1 MHGTLPLIVR
11 ELRFAGVHEVGDSMK
26 RSLFAIGVTCLV
38 CLAFASV
45 RRHIADSK
53 ITAKLPASALDAAGH
68 DAILDAYGK
77 LPLSFEEN
85 SGQTDSRV
93 RFLAHGAG
101 YTLFLT
107 DQEAT
112 LRLDMTSK
120 SNASKLAGPS
130 NPTGSERTSSVAV
143 RLALASS
150 NPRPK
155 VHGLEI
161 QPGHSNYFVGNDPAK
176 WHRNVPQFARVKYD
190 GVYPG
195 VDLIYYGNQGH
206 LESDYIVAPG
216 ADAHQIAVCIEGA
229 ETLKVNASGDA
240 IITTAAGE
248 LSLHQPL
255 AYQGT
260 NGSRQ
265 EVAANYVLRGPG
277 LLGIQVG
284 PYDSRQ
290 ALVIDPVVDY
300 ATFLSGSTGATFG
313 NGIAVDLT
321 GDAIIVGSTSATDFP
336 VTSGAFQSVNQD
348 PSGASGYIAKLNG
361 NGTALLFATYLGG
374 TGKTGEG
381 DVTDA
386 VAVDASGDVYV
397 VGVTHSVDF
406 PTTSSGLQI
415 INKNN
420 FSSGYLSKLDPTGST
435 LLYSTYLGGSVGDA
449 SYAVALDR
457 NANAYVT
464 GFTSSNDF
472 PTTPGTALQTST
484 KAGNPTA
491 YVTRIDTTKSGSA
504 SLVYSTLLGGS
515 VYDIGH
521 GIAVDANFNAYITGQ
536 TKSPDFP
543 ITSTN
548 AFQAAMK
555 GTAGN
560 AFFAQIDTTTPDHL
574 VYSSYLGGTATNNP
588 GQLGLGDNGVGIAL
602 DLNSNAYVMGNAE
615 SADFPTTPGAF
626 QATPANKSQVVF
638 IARFDTTKSLA
649 SSLVYSTLLGGANFE
664 EAGGIAVD
672 AVGNSYLVGST
683 DSQNFPVL
691 PGAPQLMHTGPNQNP
706 FVTVLDP
713 TGSTLTFSTYY
724 GGNNGDDGT
733 AIAIDSPSTPNVYIT
748 GLTASANFPVTPG
761 AFQTTFKTG
770 GPFVVKLSPTAA
782 TGVLTAPLS
791 IAFGSQVVR
800 TASAP
805 LTVTLANLTKNLL
818 SITGISFTGTNASD
832 FSQGNSTCGTT
843 LAVNATCTI
852 GVIFTPTTVATETA
866 TLSIADS
873 DPSSPQTVPLTGTGT
888 AAPSLIS
895 LTPAT
900 LTFPNQNITTTSTA
914 QTATLTNNS
923 TAALTGI
930 AISITGA
937 SASSFAQTTTCG
949 TTLAVGANCGI
960 NVTFTPTVTGAATAT
975 LSVADSDPSSPQTV
989 ALSGNGITNTP
1000 DFSIAVSPLSTSVA
1014 AGTTA
1019 AYTVTV
1025 TSLNGYTTP
1034 VALSCTGAPVDSTCM
1049 LAPTTVTPTTG
1060 GATSNGSVVTAVR
1073 TMVVPPAGSIRAV
1086 PRFPTAIWPIL
1097 FALILISA
1105 WIVGHQP
1112 AARRLAWTFAVFLAL
1127 SQTSCSGLPHKGT
1140 PAGTYMLT
1148 ITGTS
1153 GSLTHQ
1159 VTATLTVT

>member
-1 MHGTLPLIVR
+1 M
-11 ELRFAGVHEVGDSMK
+11 GDSMK

-38 CLAFASV
+38 CLAILAIASV

-53 ITAKLPASALDAAGH
+53 TTAKLPASALDAARH

-77 LPLSFEEN
+77 LPLSFEQN

-150 NPRPK
+150 NPRPN

-229 ETLKVNASGDA
+229 DTLKVNSSGDA

-260 NGSRQ
+260 NGTRQ

-277 LLGIQVG
+277 LLGIQLG

-290 ALVIDPVVDY
+290 PLVIDPVVDY

-406 PTTSSGLQI
+406 PFTTSGLQI
-415 INKNN
+415 VNKNN

-560 AFFAQIDTTTPDHL
+560 AFIAQIDTTTPDHL
-574 VYSSYLGGTATNNP
+574 VYSTYLGGTATNNP

-691 PGAPQLMHTGPNQNP
+691 PGAPQLMHSGPNQNP

-748 GLTASANFPVTPG
+748 GITASANFPVTPG

-782 TGVLTAPLS
+782 TGVLTAPLA
-791 IAFGSQVVR
+791 IAFGNQVVR

-805 LTVTLANLTKNLL
+805 QTLTLANLTKNLL
-818 SITGISFTGTNASD
+818 SISGISFTGTNASD

-888 AAPSLIS
+888 AAPSLVS

-900 LTFPNQNITTTSTA
+900 LTFGNQNINTTSAA
-914 QTATLTNNS
+914 QTATLTNNGTS
-923 TAALTGI
+923 ALTGI

-937 SASSFAQTTTCG
+937 SATSFAQTTACG
-949 TTLAVGANCGI
+949 TTLAAGANCGI
-960 NVTFTPTVTGAATAT
+960 NVTFAPTVASPATAT
-975 LSVADSDPSSPQTV
+975 LSVADSDPNSPQTV
-989 ALSGNGITNTP
+989 ALSGTGITNNP
-1000 DFSIAVSPLSTSVA
+1000 DFSLTVSPQSTSVA
-1014 AGTTA
+1014 AGSTA

-1025 TSLNGYTTP
+1025 TGLNGYTTP

-1049 LAPTTVTPTTG
+1049 LTPVSVTPTAA
-1060 GATSNGSVVTAVR
+1060 GATSSGSVVTTVR
-1073 TMVVPPAGSIRAV
+1073 TMVPPPIVLFGPG
-1086 PRFPTAIWPIL
+1086 PRYPIAAWPVL
-1097 FALILISA
+1097 FALILMA
-1105 WIVGHQP
+1105 ALIVRRQP
-1112 AARRLAWTFAVFLAL
+1112 ASKRFAWAFAALLAL
-1127 SQTSCSGLPHKGT
+1127 SQAGCSGLPHKGT
-1140 PAGTYMLT
+1140 PAGVYTIT

-1153 GSLTHQ
+1153 GTLTHQ
-1159 VTATLTVT
+1159 VTASLTVT

>member
-1 MHGTLPLIVR
+1 M
-11 ELRFAGVHEVGDSMK
+11 GDSMK
-26 RSLFAIGVTCLV
+26 RTLFAIGVA
-38 CLAFASV
+38 CLAILGVVIA
-45 RRHIADSK
+45 RRHFADSK
-53 ITAKLPASALDAAGH
+53 ITAKFSPQVPGEVRNN
-68 DAILDAYGK
+68 AILDAYGK
-77 LPLSFEEN
+77 LPLSFEQN
-85 SGQTDSRV
+85 SGQTDPRV
-93 RFLAHGAG
+93 RFLAHGGG

-107 DQEAT
+107 DREAT
-112 LRLDMTSK
+112 LRLDFIDKTSANPLERPTVPD
-120 SNASKLAGPS
+120 SSKKTRSLAVRFALAQS
-130 NPTGSERTSSVAV
+130 NPH
-143 RLALASS
+143 
-150 NPRPK
+150 PK

-176 WHRNVPQFARVKYD
+176 WHRNIPQFSQVKYD

-195 VDLIYYGNQGH
+195 VDLVYYGNQGR

-216 ADAHQIAVCIEGA
+216 ADAQQIAIRIDGA
-229 ETLKVNASGDA
+229 DNLKVNSSGDA

-248 LSLHQPL
+248 VSLHRPL
-255 AYQGT
+255 AYQESHGT
-260 NGSRQ
+260 RQ
-265 EVAANYVLRGPG
+265 VIAANYVQRGPG
-277 LLGIQVG
+277 LVGIQVG
-284 PYDSRQ
+284 PFDSRQ
-290 ALVIDPVVDY
+290 TLVIDPVVGY

-321 GDAIIVGSTSATDFP
+321 GDAIIVGSTTATDFP

-348 PSGASGYIAKLNG
+348 PSGASGYVAKLNG
-361 NGTALLFATYLGG
+361 NGTALIFATYLGG

-449 SYAVALDR
+449 SYAVALDS

-491 YVTRIDTTKSGSA
+491 YVTRVDTTKSGSA
-504 SLVYSTLLGGS
+504 SLVYSTMLGGS
-515 VYDIGH
+515 VSDIGQ

-536 TKSPDFP
+536 TKSPDYP
-543 ITSTN
+543 TTPS

-560 AFFAQIDTTTPDHL
+560 GFISAIDTTTPDHL
-574 VYSSYLGGTATNNP
+574 VYSTYLGGTATNNP
-588 GQLGLGDNGVGIAL
+588 GQTGAGDSGAGIAL
-602 DLNSNAYVMGNAE
+602 DQNFNAYVIGSTE
-615 SADFPTTPGAF
+615 SADFPVTTGAF
-626 QATPANKSQVVF
+626 QTVPKNIHGTVF
-638 IARFDTTKSLA
+638 VARLDTTKSGA
-649 SSLVYSTLLGGANFE
+649 SSLIYSTFLSGSLFDVP
-664 EAGGIAVD
+664 GGIAVD
-672 AVGNSYLVGST
+672 SVGNSYLVGTT
-683 DSQNFPVL
+683 DSPDFPTV
-691 PGAPQLMHTGPNQNP
+691 PGGPQPTRSTFNRNII
-706 FVTVLDP
+706 FVSVLDP
-713 TGSTLTFSTYY
+713 TGAFLPFSTYF
-724 GGNNGDDGT
+724 GGNNGDDGS
-733 AIAIDSPSTPNVYIT
+733 AIALDSPTTPNLYIT
-748 GLTASANFPVTPG
+748 GLTASSDFPVTPG
-761 AFQTTFKTG
+761 AFQTAFKTG
-770 GPFVVKLSPTAA
+770 GAYVVKLSPAA
-782 TGVLTAPLS
+782 AVGVFTAPTS
-791 IAFGSQVVR
+791 VNFGNQTINTSSPAQ
-800 TASAP
+800 
-805 LTVTLANLTKNLL
+805 TVQLANLTTNTLNI
-818 SITGISFTGTNASD
+818 SGISFTGTNSTD
-832 FSQGNSTCGTT
+832 FTQGVSTCGTT
-843 LAVNATCTI
+843 LAVRANCTI
-852 GVIFTPTTVATETA
+852 GIIFKPTTTASETA
-866 TLSIADS
+866 SLNIADS

-888 AAPSLIS
+888 PVPSLIS

-900 LTFPNQNITTTSTA
+900 LTFNNQNITTTSTP

-923 TAALTGI
+923 TSALTGI
-930 AISITGA
+930 AITITGA

-1000 DFSIAVSPLSTSVA
+1000 DFSIAVSPLSASVA
-1014 AGTTA
+1014 AGATA

-1060 GATSNGSVVTAVR
+1060 GATSSGSVVTAVR
-1073 TMVVPPAGSIRAV
+1073 TMVVPPVGSFRAV

-1097 FALILISA
+1097 FVLIFISALIVRRQS
-1105 WIVGHQP
+1105 
-1112 AARRLAWTFAVFLAL
+1112 AARRLAWTFAVLLAL
-1127 SQTSCSGLPHKGT
+1127 SQTSCSGLPHTGT

-1153 GSLTHQ
+1153 GNLTHQ
-1159 VTATLTVT
+1159 VTVTLTVA